1 MKEKIVGLI
10 AVKRMVYASGVE
22 AKACVARLE
31 LVKMDAMD
39 LLEVKESIDAL

>member
-10 AVKRMVYASGVE
+10 AVKKTVHASGVE

-31 LVKMDAMD
+31 STKMDAME